1 VALKVEASNPFRIAG
16 VAVGLALVMVGAAA
30 GLRADQIIVRD
41 PHDRPPAVE
50 QPNLIELGDML
61 VTIDQITLPPGVRT
75 QAGVIDYRSRTGT
88 WDAGVVP
95 FQISPDF
102 SDAERGR
109 ILAAMQIWMR
119 MGRLKFVPR
128 TTQLGFLNVTRLDAT
143 ATQATACYSSV
154 GQSRRG
160 VEIRTNLGGTCATAP
175 RTIAHELGHA
185 LGLYHEQSR
194 PDRDDF
200 VAIDTTNIDPL
211 ALGNFTKVNGVPVV
225 GEYDF
230 RSIMHYAQFA
240 FAVDRTKPTII
251 PRPPYASMA
260 SVIGTLPD
268 PSQADQDA
276 LAFLY
281 DAQLRASTINRPTE
295 SVRSQFDRTDFLLAM
310 ERLHAF
316 YMSSWGLQRDGGLS
330 INGRPDFLGIAQWI
344 FDIYLGARSGG
355 YSADGAFDIVIAA
368 ITQSAEWKAKNPAR
382 TALTPSPFSPYVSFD
397 RSEFLSVLTRLD
409 QFYAANDGLQ
419 RSEGLSI
426 NGGPDF
432 LGIATWVFDVYLNN
446 RLRGASAT
454 ASWTLTENAIR
465 ATDEWRRKH

>member
-1 VALKVEASNPFRIAG
+1 VAARIPSRNFG
-16 VAVGLALVMVGAAA
+16 VFIALALLTVWVAA
-30 GLRADQIIVRD
+30 GLRAQEIIVRD
-41 PHDRPPAVE
+41 PHNRPPEIDRP
-50 QPNLIELGDML
+50 NLLEIGDML
-61 VTIDQITLPPGVRT
+61 VTVDQITLPPRVRT
-75 QAGVIDYRSRTGT
+75 QAGVIDYRARTGT
-88 WDAGVVP
+88 WDAGVIP
-95 FQISPDF
+95 YQISPDF
-102 SDAERGR
+102 SDADRGR

-128 TTQLGFLNVTRLDAT
+128 TTQLGYLNVTRLDAT

-160 VEIRTNLGGTCATAP
+160 IEIRTNLGATCASSS

-185 LGLYHEQSR
+185 LGMYHEQSR
-194 PDRDDF
+194 PDRDDY
-200 VAIDTTNIDPL
+200 VTIDVTNIEPN
-211 ALGNFTKVNGVPVV
+211 ALGNFTKVSGVPVV
-225 GEYDF
+225 GGYDF
-230 RSIMHYAQFA
+230 RSIMHYAQNA

-251 PRPPYASMA
+251 PLPPYASMA
-260 SVIGTLPD
+260 SLMGTQPE

-281 DAQLRASTINRPTE
+281 DAQLRATTITRPTE

-316 YMSSWGLQRDGGLS
+316 YISSWGLQRDGGLS
-330 INGRPDFLGIAQWI
+330 INGRPDFTGIAQWI
-344 FDIYLGARSGG
+344 FGVYLGARSGG
-355 YSADGAFDIVIAA
+355 YSADGAFDIVVAA
-368 ITQSAEWKAKNPAR
+368 ITQSAEWRSKNPTR
-382 TALTPSPFSPYVSFD
+382 TPLTPSPFVPYVVFD
-397 RSEFLSVLTRLD
+397 GGEFMSALTRLD
-409 QFYAANDGLQ
+409 QFYAANEGLQ

-446 RLRGASAT
+446 RLRGASPVA
-454 ASWTLTENAIR
+454 AWTLTENAIR